1 MLYIQASA
9 DSLSGEEKKSIE
21 EDVSSDY
28 ALIFEEDVREIN
40 AKLKEMKNKRSP
52 GQEETIT
59 DISNSVVILENEAGT
74 KLRVSSA
81 EPFHFDVHHNTIEDY
96 QKARHEHEL
105 VRRVESFLHID
116 AAHCPIGGN
125 MAWSTNL
132 DPEERL
138 KGGRYVLDFMVEMI

>member
-1 MLYIQASA
+1 MGVYSSTVEQQHFAFIPPSEN
-9 DSLSGEEKKSIE
+9 GGHEKTR
-21 EDVSSDY
+21 Y
-28 ALIFEEDVREIN
+28 L
-40 AKLKEMKNKRSP
+40 
-52 GQEETIT
+52 
-59 DISNSVVILENEAGT
+59 ILENEAGT